1 MPFISSASAQQP
13 ASIEPGS
20 QSSAELPTITL
31 RDELPWLMRRAALLD
46 LRLNQSPKPS
56 DYGLCANL
64 LSLASDLDPNN
75 AELARSVAQA
85 AWLAGDE
92 ALMLEATRRVIQ
104 VDPKDSMAQLRL
116 ISANINKKQTVEG
129 RKALYDRFL
138 SDAGNSLDP
147 AVRSRLA
154 LDAALLEREMGN
166 TTGFIERLHQAT
178 RLDMT
183 NKAAASLAAQF
194 YSSIRE
200 NPVTNLDYQLR
211 LLNADPLDANVYLTI
226 TRMLAS
232 QGALEESQRFLDT
245 AVKLFKLES
254 GEITADIE
262 EITIALEWQI
272 DGPASFLDRLNRR
285 LNELRVKA
293 QSVIQAYEERQLP
306 TDGLMRPEAIKYNL
320 GLDKLR
326 LLAAHSQGETQLVR
340 SILTDI
346 ENSVNEQLVQFAEMA
361 KTSGVNMNLL
371 LTQVVVRIA
380 ELQAM
385 RAIVGLDAD
394 LIRRD
399 INNIIQ
405 LQPAM
410 AERLSGIEPM
420 ALYAEGRYEEALVA
434 SEANL
439 GSPIISLIRAQ
450 CFERLD
456 REQDAIEV
464 YLRIARKNPLDV
476 YGAYASTR
484 LQSLGVGDQLLT
496 EAGATMATMA
506 RKVPAW
512 LDQMIE
518 RPGSFQFLRI
528 EQDQRMYREGE
539 LPMLTIT
546 LQNTAPIPLALG
558 PNAPLES
565 RVLIEPVG
573 VKTMTNGFNGESK
586 PKVLQIDHRLRLMP
600 REELVFK
607 VVADSATTDWL
618 IDQQPGVSMRQR
630 WRLIQGYRPRVADN
644 SARQG
649 TIDPSAKVYG
659 ITNSPLGLT
668 AETQVVQRLGL
679 SVYRADPND
688 LIAMLNRG
696 DSQSR
701 RRAVLAINARLMS
714 SNEDD
719 AIDEGMMNKL
729 ISALNDAFTGCSAGE
744 RAAMLLALP
753 QRHQVP
759 AMIEFDDHVAALL
772 LSDALIGRPH
782 GARMCLAHP
791 HGRSRSPH
799 LRDARPYHGRAGTTH
814 RDPCSHE
821 AQEQRAP
828 ARNRRPRCRGHD
840 AHIRWAW
847 VLIQSMG
854 A

>member
-1 MPFISSASAQQP
+1 MTKNRCRALPIVFIAGSLCASMPFISSASAQQP

-371 LTQVVVRIA
+371 LTQVVVRVA

-385 RAIVGLDAD
+385 RAIVGLDAE

-439 GSPIISLIRAQ
+439 GSPIISLIQAQ
-450 CFERLD
+450 CFE
-456 REQDAIEV
+456 
-464 YLRIARKNPLDV
+464 
-476 YGAYASTR
+476 
-484 LQSLGVGDQLLT
+484 
-496 EAGATMATMA
+496 
-506 RKVPAW
+506 

-528 EQDQRMYREGE
+528 QQDQRMYREGE

-649 TIDPSAKVYG
+649 TIDPNAKVYG

-729 ISALNDAFTGCSAGE
+729 INALNAIRC
-744 RAAMLLALP
+744 
-753 QRHQVP
+753 
-759 AMIEFDDHVAALL
+759 
-772 LSDALIGRPH
+772 
-782 GARMCLAHP
+782 
-791 HGRSRSPH
+791 
-799 LRDARPYHGRAGTTH
+799 
-814 RDPCSHE
+814 
-821 AQEQRAP
+821 
-828 ARNRRPRCRGHD
+828 PR
-840 AHIRWAW
+840 
-847 VLIQSMG
+847 
-854 A
+854 